1 MYPILHNSAAY
12 CEGGLHH
19 VHWCKFYWCSFCVC
33 VLPFSWKRVFG
44 QEKTTALVME
54 NVYLII
60 IIIRAFVRRT
70 MSASQLNLRHLDS
83 LSLSLHFNGHFPG
96 EPGLAGSYWSK
107 GWRKCWWQLDYW
119 SYKSCKAP
127 VKWSQP
133 TNQQPVFFYRSD
145 ALPVTQPTVSKHW
158 REKYHIPWTCLP
170 QAHLGVF
177 QLCLW
182 PLIAPGNL
190 WWQQQVGV
198 LSSSVYQQWVDV
210 CCSWGYRKSGFR
222 WTCPVFWA
230 FVWLVFTN
238 LRFVQVFCPWCNTVR
253 LQSTCTHLLT
263 HAR

>member
-1 MYPILHNSAAY
+1 
-12 CEGGLHH
+12 
-19 VHWCKFYWCSFCVC
+19 
-33 VLPFSWKRVFG
+33 
-44 QEKTTALVME
+44 ME

-70 MSASQLNLRHLDS
+70 MSAQLNLRHLD
-83 LSLSLHFNGHFPG
+83 SLSLHFNGHFPG

-158 REKYHIPWTCLP
+158 REKYHILWTCLP

-222 WTCPVFWA
+222 WTCPVFGRLSGWFSQIWGLSRFFA
-230 FVWLVFTN
+230 HGVTLYVCKVRVHIYSHMPVSACYGCNILAYFNSSKNDDCFTELLVIVKFFLSSRHTM
-238 LRFVQVFCPWCNTVR
+238 
-253 LQSTCTHLLT
+253 LT
-263 HAR
+263 LNACFQ